1 MAPKALRGRGAAAKA
16 RAVVAARRAANQKR
30 DARRTALTESR
41 EAFTARLK
49 KICEDINESLDVE
62 GLCRDLLPRIEKL
75 VARKG
80 DRLAE

>member
-1 MAPKALRGRGAAAKA
+1 MQELMLQETAVSWIQLRSGCSVPKKA
-16 RAVVAARRAANQKR
+16 WEEN
-30 DARRTALTESR
+30 R

-49 KICEDINESLDVE
+49 KICEDIKETLDVE

-80 DRLAE
+80 DRLAK

>member
-1 MAPKALRGRGAAAKA
+1 MLRETAVSWIPLLLGRSAPKKA
-16 RAVVAARRAANQKR
+16 WE
-30 DARRTALTESR
+30 ESR

-49 KICEDINESLDVE
+49 RICEDINEPLDVE
-62 GLCRDLLPRIEKL
+62 GLCRDLLPRVEKP